1 MAINKAPAKGGP
13 LKVTAKPKVPAR
25 GKAASALAKPPA
37 GSAES
42 KRPAAGKAAPAAKA
56 AQTTVTL
63 KQLAEQFSET
73 HTMPKKQAE
82 TVLIDVV
89 GLLVTHLK
97 AGDRLRIG
105 GLGILE
111 VKNRPARTGRN
122 PATGATIQIA
132 ASKKIAFRPAKELK
146 DAI

>member
-13 LKVTAKPKVPAR
+13 LKATAKPKVPAR

-37 GSAES
+37 GSAGS

-82 TVLIDVV
+82 AVLVDVV
-89 GLLVTHLK
+89 GMLVTHLK

>member
-37 GSAES
+37 GS

-63 KQLAEQFSET
+63 KQLAEQFSEN

-82 TVLIDVV
+82 AVLVDVV
-89 GLLVTHLK
+89 GMLVTHLK